1 MGVQLYCGFYP
12 YGTNVNANTSTWAFW
27 VDIYT
32 DGGSHNNT
40 GSARF
45 SRTLTGDYQAYNE
58 NISIKIPENA
68 RTRIWTEEITVK
80 HKADGTAKVHAE
92 TAVWTDISAGMVYA
106 NADMPATVIPRAS
119 SFTTNGGTTT
129 GQTMTITIDKS
140 NSSYTHT
147 LTWKFGTKTGT
158 IASKTSSSTVTWTP
172 NTATFAQALTTNY
185 YAIAT
190 ITCETFNGSTSLGTT
205 SQPVTIGLATTVKPT
220 VGSVTLTDANGY
232 YDTYDAYLTGKSSMN
247 VAITASS
254 PYGGTV
260 KTLQVTFNGVTKSST
275 SGTLNASFG
284 VLNIVGTKSLSIYVK
299 DSRGRTTTT
308 SESVTWTN
316 REPPTLVGSY
326 VKRWSSGS
334 TSGTESETGTYGRV
348 HVDGKING
356 GKSGSGTLVV
366 KYGAATASS
375 LTQYTSRSV
384 STATFSYDFF
394 IPNLSSETRYKVE
407 ITFTDELGIATTFTG
422 YVETESA
429 IMDFRYNGQGLA
441 IGKISEQNA
450 FEVAMPSQFQNTV
463 EFQDTVTFNG
473 GTVTVPSL
481 IVNGTTQLK
490 DDVTVDSSALMKVN
504 GQLQVGSTS
513 TFASTATF
521 SGQINANSY
530 INAGGDIRLKNGIS
544 LSGATS
550 SSNTSFTDIMYM
562 SNGDLY
568 LNWPAGGSLQG
579 CVRKTIWTGT
589 ATPSNSTSTIP
600 SSAKI
605 SIADHMRYNVF
616 LVTIAAS
623 GTNQKIVAVRANKD
637 SSTSYICGVG
647 GSASPTYPG
656 TIFALSFYAKS
667 NSTSQWSILAANT
680 FNINPSGTTITG
692 SNNRANVYKIEG
704 LI

>member
-68 RTRIWTEEITVK
+68 RTRIWTETITVN

-129 GQTMTITIDKS
+129 GQAMTITINKS
-140 NSSYTHT
+140 SSSYTHT

-158 IASKTSSSTVTWTP
+158 IATKTSSSTVTWTP

-185 YAIAT
+185 FATAT

-260 KTLQVTFNGVTKSST
+260 KTLQATFNGVTKSST

-284 VLNIVGTKSLSIYVK
+284 VLNIVGTKNLSIYVK

-308 SESVTWTN
+308 SKSVTWTN

-473 GTVTVPSL
+473 GAVTLPAL

-490 DDVTVDSSALMKVN
+490 DAVTCDDDLTVSGGLTASGAFQAGSIKTN
-504 GQLQVGSTS
+504 GTLAVGSTS

-521 SGQINANSY
+521 NGQIAGNSYVRGNGLRLAYNSYLQAATSSANSSFANILRY
-530 INAGGDIRLKNGIS
+530 YANTLYMYLPTNGFGGDIGTLLLNSTWTGVDSSKLTINDQGKYNIFIATTTAGGDEAMIGVRSGSNICFFGITVPNNNGMYINSVMISVSGDQWTMRYPRYWGIS
-544 LSGATS
+544 G
-550 SSNTSFTDIMYM
+550 
-562 SNGDLY
+562 
-568 LNWPAGGSLQG
+568 
-579 CVRKTIWTGT
+579 
-589 ATPSNSTSTIP
+589 NSI
-600 SSAKI
+600 
-605 SIADHMRYNVF
+605 
-616 LVTIAAS
+616 VTY
-623 GTNQKIVAVRANKD
+623 NQKN
-637 SSTSYICGVG
+637 
-647 GSASPTYPG
+647 
-656 TIFALSFYAKS
+656 SFY
-667 NSTSQWSILAANT
+667 
-680 FNINPSGTTITG
+680 
-692 SNNRANVYKIEG
+692 KIWG
-704 LI
+704 II

>member
-68 RTRIWTEEITVK
+68 RTRIWTEEITVN

-129 GQTMTITIDKS
+129 GQAMTITINKS
-140 NSSYTHT
+140 SSSYTHT

-158 IASKTSSSTVTWTP
+158 IATKTSSSTVTWTP

-185 YAIAT
+185 YATAT

-260 KTLQVTFNGVTKSST
+260 KTLQATFNGVTKSST

-473 GTVTVPSL
+473 GAVTLPAL

-490 DDVTVDSSALMKVN
+490 DAVTCDDDLTVSGGLTASGAFQAGSIKTN
-504 GQLQVGSTS
+504 GTLAVGSTS

-521 SGQINANSY
+521 NGQIAGNSYVRGNGLRLAYNSYLQAATSSANSSFANILRY
-530 INAGGDIRLKNGIS
+530 YANTLYMYLPTNGFGGDIGTLLLNSTWTGVDSSKLTINDQGKYNIFIATTTAGGDEAMIGVRSGSNICFFGITVPNNNGMYINSVMISVSGDQWTMRYPRYWGIS
-544 LSGATS
+544 G
-550 SSNTSFTDIMYM
+550 
-562 SNGDLY
+562 
-568 LNWPAGGSLQG
+568 
-579 CVRKTIWTGT
+579 
-589 ATPSNSTSTIP
+589 NSI
-600 SSAKI
+600 
-605 SIADHMRYNVF
+605 
-616 LVTIAAS
+616 VTY
-623 GTNQKIVAVRANKD
+623 NQKN
-637 SSTSYICGVG
+637 
-647 GSASPTYPG
+647 
-656 TIFALSFYAKS
+656 SFY
-667 NSTSQWSILAANT
+667 
-680 FNINPSGTTITG
+680 
-692 SNNRANVYKIEG
+692 KIWG
-704 LI
+704 II

>member
-58 NISIKIPENA
+58 NISIKIPQNA
-68 RTRIWTEEITVK
+68 RTRIWTEEITVN

-92 TAVWTDISAGMVYA
+92 TAVWTDISAGTVYA
-106 NADMPATVIPRAS
+106 SADMPATVIPRAS
-119 SFTTNGGTTT
+119 SFTTNGGTAT
-129 GQTMTITIDKS
+129 GQTMTITINKS
-140 NSSYTHT
+140 SSSYTHT
-147 LTWKFGTKTGT
+147 LTWEFGTETGT
-158 IASKTSSSTVTWTP
+158 IATKTSSSTVTWTP
-172 NTATFAQALTTNY
+172 NTATFAQALTTSY
-185 YAIAT
+185 FATAT
-190 ITCETFNGSTSLGTT
+190 IICETFNGSTSLGTT

-220 VGSVTLTDANGY
+220 VDSVTLTDANGY

-284 VLNIVGTKSLSIYVK
+284 VLNIVGTKNLSIYVK

-308 SESVTWTN
+308 SKSVTWTN

-348 HVDGKING
+348 HVVGKING

-366 KYGAATASS
+366 KYGAAAASS

-490 DDVTVDSSALMKVN
+490 DAVTCDDDLTASGAFQAGSIKTN
-504 GQLQVGSTS
+504 GALQVGSTS

-521 SGQINANSY
+521 NGQIAGNSYVRGNGLRLAYNSYLQAATSSANSSFANILRY
-530 INAGGDIRLKNGIS
+530 YANTLYMYLPTNGLGGDIYTELWHGTWSSGSKTI
-544 LSGATS
+544 SGASKYNIFVFGT
-550 SSNTSFTDIMYM
+550 NTYTDEAIIGVRSPGGDKIFAFGAVAPEDNQFYVNGGSFTISGNTITRTMPRAWGFSGSSIAAPNQIMY
-562 SNGDLY
+562 
-568 LNWPAGGSLQG
+568 
-579 CVRKTIWTGT
+579 I
-589 ATPSNSTSTIP
+589 
-600 SSAKI
+600 
-605 SIADHMRYNVF
+605 YNV
-616 LVTIAAS
+616 I
-623 GTNQKIVAVRANKD
+623 
-637 SSTSYICGVG
+637 GV
-647 GSASPTYPG
+647 
-656 TIFALSFYAKS
+656 I
-667 NSTSQWSILAANT
+667 
-680 FNINPSGTTITG
+680 
-692 SNNRANVYKIEG
+692 
-704 LI
+704 

>member
-68 RTRIWTEEITVK
+68 RTRIWTEEITVN

-106 NADMPATVIPRAS
+106 SADMPATVIPRAS

-129 GQTMTITIDKS
+129 GQTMTIKINKS
-140 NSSYTHT
+140 SSSYTHT

-158 IASKTSSSTVTWTP
+158 IATKTSSSTVTWTP

-185 YAIAT
+185 FATAT

-260 KTLQVTFNGVTKSST
+260 KTLQATFNGVTKSST

-284 VLNIVGTKSLSIYVK
+284 VLNIVGTKNLSIYVK

-308 SESVTWTN
+308 SKSVTWTN

-375 LTQYTSRSV
+375 LTQYTSRPV

-473 GTVTVPSL
+473 GAVTLPAL

-490 DDVTVDSSALMKVN
+490 DAVTCDDDLTVSGGLTASGAFQAGSIKTN
-504 GQLQVGSTS
+504 GTLAVGSTS

-521 SGQINANSY
+521 NGQIAGNSYVRGNGLRLAYNSYLQAATSSANSSFANILRY
-530 INAGGDIRLKNGIS
+530 YANTLYMYLPTNGFGGDIGTLLLNSTWTGVDSSKLTINDQGKYNIFIATTTAGGDEAMIGVRSGSNICFFGITVPNNNGMYINSVMISVSGDQWTMRYPRYWGIS
-544 LSGATS
+544 G
-550 SSNTSFTDIMYM
+550 
-562 SNGDLY
+562 
-568 LNWPAGGSLQG
+568 
-579 CVRKTIWTGT
+579 
-589 ATPSNSTSTIP
+589 NSI
-600 SSAKI
+600 
-605 SIADHMRYNVF
+605 
-616 LVTIAAS
+616 VTY
-623 GTNQKIVAVRANKD
+623 NQKN
-637 SSTSYICGVG
+637 
-647 GSASPTYPG
+647 
-656 TIFALSFYAKS
+656 SFY
-667 NSTSQWSILAANT
+667 
-680 FNINPSGTTITG
+680 
-692 SNNRANVYKIEG
+692 KIWG
-704 LI
+704 II

>member
-68 RTRIWTEEITVK
+68 RTRIWTETITVN

-129 GQTMTITIDKS
+129 GQAMTITINKS
-140 NSSYTHT
+140 SSSYTHT

-158 IASKTSSSTVTWTP
+158 IATKTSSSTVTWTP

-185 YAIAT
+185 YATAT

-260 KTLQVTFNGVTKSST
+260 KTLQATFNGVKKSST

-473 GTVTVPSL
+473 GAVTLPAL

-490 DDVTVDSSALMKVN
+490 DAVTCDDDLTVSGGLTASGAFQAGSIKTN
-504 GQLQVGSTS
+504 GTLAVGSTS

-521 SGQINANSY
+521 NGQIAGNSYVRGNGLRLAYNSYLQAATSSANSSFANILRY
-530 INAGGDIRLKNGIS
+530 YANTLYMYLPTNGFGGDIGTLLLNSTWTGVDSSKLTINDQGKYNIFIATTTAGGDEAMIGVRSGSNICFFGITVPNNNGMYINSVMISVSGDQWTMRYPRYWGIS
-544 LSGATS
+544 G
-550 SSNTSFTDIMYM
+550 
-562 SNGDLY
+562 
-568 LNWPAGGSLQG
+568 
-579 CVRKTIWTGT
+579 
-589 ATPSNSTSTIP
+589 NSI
-600 SSAKI
+600 
-605 SIADHMRYNVF
+605 
-616 LVTIAAS
+616 VTY
-623 GTNQKIVAVRANKD
+623 NQKN
-637 SSTSYICGVG
+637 
-647 GSASPTYPG
+647 
-656 TIFALSFYAKS
+656 SFY
-667 NSTSQWSILAANT
+667 
-680 FNINPSGTTITG
+680 
-692 SNNRANVYKIEG
+692 KIWG
-704 LI
+704 II

>member
-12 YGTNVNANTSTWAFW
+12 NGTNVNANTSTWAFW

-32 DGGSHNNT
+32 DGGSYNNT

-58 NISIKIPENA
+58 NISVKIPQNA
-68 RTRIWTEEITVK
+68 RTRIWTETITVN
-80 HKADGTAKVHAE
+80 HKADGTAQVHAE
-92 TAVWTDISAGMVYA
+92 AAVWTDISAGMVYA
-106 NADMPATVIPRAS
+106 NADMPETVIPRAS

-129 GQTMTITIDKS
+129 GQAMTITINKS
-140 NSSYTHT
+140 SSSYTHT

-158 IASKTSSSTVTWTP
+158 IATKTSSSTVIWTP

-185 YAIAT
+185 YATAT

-284 VLNIVGTKSLSIYVK
+284 VLNIVGTKTLSIYVK

-473 GTVTVPSL
+473 GAVTLPAL

-490 DDVTVDSSALMKVN
+490 DAVTCDDDLTVSGGLTASGAFQAGSIKTN
-504 GQLQVGSTS
+504 GTLAVGSTS

-521 SGQINANSY
+521 NGQIAGNSYVRGNGLRLAYNSYLQAATSSANSSFANILRY
-530 INAGGDIRLKNGIS
+530 YANTLYMYLPTNGFGGDIGTLLLNSTWTGVDSSKLTINDQGKYNIFIATTTAGGDEAMIGVRSGSNICFFGITVPNNNGMYINSVMISVSGDQWTMRYPRYWGIS
-544 LSGATS
+544 G
-550 SSNTSFTDIMYM
+550 
-562 SNGDLY
+562 
-568 LNWPAGGSLQG
+568 
-579 CVRKTIWTGT
+579 
-589 ATPSNSTSTIP
+589 NSI
-600 SSAKI
+600 
-605 SIADHMRYNVF
+605 
-616 LVTIAAS
+616 VTY
-623 GTNQKIVAVRANKD
+623 NQKN
-637 SSTSYICGVG
+637 
-647 GSASPTYPG
+647 
-656 TIFALSFYAKS
+656 SFY
-667 NSTSQWSILAANT
+667 
-680 FNINPSGTTITG
+680 
-692 SNNRANVYKIEG
+692 KIWG
-704 LI
+704 II

>member
-12 YGTNVNANTSTWAFW
+12 YGTDVNANTSTWAFW

-32 DGGSHNNT
+32 DGGSYNNT

-58 NISIKIPENA
+58 NISVKIPQNA
-68 RTRIWTEEITVK
+68 RTRIWTETIKVN
-80 HKADGTAKVHAE
+80 HKADGTAQVHAE

-106 NADMPATVIPRAS
+106 NADMPETVIPRAS

-129 GQTMTITIDKS
+129 GQTMTITINKS
-140 NSSYTHT
+140 SSSYTHT

-158 IASKTSSSTVTWTP
+158 IATKTSSSTVTWTP

-185 YAIAT
+185 YATAT

-260 KTLQVTFNGVTKSST
+260 KTLQATFNGVTKSST

-356 GKSGSGTLVV
+356 GKSGTGTLVV

-375 LTQYTSRSV
+375 LTTYRTVPV
-384 STATFSYDFF
+384 SSPTFSYDYF
-394 IPNLSSETRYKVE
+394 ISGLSSETRYKVE

-473 GTVTVPSL
+473 GTVTVPAL

-490 DDVTVDSSALMKVN
+490 DAVTCDDDLTVSGAFQAGSLKTN
-504 GQLQVGSTS
+504 GTLQVGSTS

-521 SGQINANSY
+521 NGQIAGNSYVRGNGLRLAYNSYLQAATSSANSAFANILRY
-530 INAGGDIRLKNGIS
+530 YSNTLYMYLPSNGLGGDIGTLLLSSTWTGVDGNGKTISNQGKYNIFIATTTAGGDEAMVGVRSGSNICFFGITVPNNNGMYINSVMISVSGDRWTMRYPRYWGIS
-544 LSGATS
+544 G
-550 SSNTSFTDIMYM
+550 
-562 SNGDLY
+562 
-568 LNWPAGGSLQG
+568 
-579 CVRKTIWTGT
+579 
-589 ATPSNSTSTIP
+589 NSI
-600 SSAKI
+600 
-605 SIADHMRYNVF
+605 
-616 LVTIAAS
+616 VTY
-623 GTNQKIVAVRANKD
+623 NQKN
-637 SSTSYICGVG
+637 
-647 GSASPTYPG
+647 
-656 TIFALSFYAKS
+656 SFY
-667 NSTSQWSILAANT
+667 
-680 FNINPSGTTITG
+680 
-692 SNNRANVYKIEG
+692 KIWG
-704 LI
+704 II

>member
-68 RTRIWTEEITVK
+68 RTRIWTETITVN

-129 GQTMTITIDKS
+129 GQAMTITINKS
-140 NSSYTHT
+140 SSSYTHT

-158 IASKTSSSTVTWTP
+158 IATKTSSSTVTWTP

-185 YAIAT
+185 FATAT

-260 KTLQVTFNGVTKSST
+260 KTLQATFNGVTKSST

-284 VLNIVGTKSLSIYVK
+284 VLNIVGTKTLSIYVK

-473 GTVTVPSL
+473 GAVTLPAL

-490 DDVTVDSSALMKVN
+490 DAVTCDDDLTVSGGLTASGAFQAGSIKTN
-504 GQLQVGSTS
+504 GTLAVGSTS

-521 SGQINANSY
+521 NGQIAGNSYVRGNGLRLAYNSYLQAATSSANSSFANILRY
-530 INAGGDIRLKNGIS
+530 YANTLYMYLPTNGFGGDIGTLLLNSTWTGVDSSKLTINDQGKYNIFIATTTAGGDEAMIGVRSGSNICFFGITVPNNNGMYINSVMISVSGDQWTMRYPRYWGIS
-544 LSGATS
+544 G
-550 SSNTSFTDIMYM
+550 
-562 SNGDLY
+562 
-568 LNWPAGGSLQG
+568 
-579 CVRKTIWTGT
+579 
-589 ATPSNSTSTIP
+589 NSI
-600 SSAKI
+600 
-605 SIADHMRYNVF
+605 
-616 LVTIAAS
+616 VTY
-623 GTNQKIVAVRANKD
+623 NQKN
-637 SSTSYICGVG
+637 
-647 GSASPTYPG
+647 
-656 TIFALSFYAKS
+656 SFY
-667 NSTSQWSILAANT
+667 
-680 FNINPSGTTITG
+680 
-692 SNNRANVYKIEG
+692 KIWG
-704 LI
+704 II

>member
-32 DGGSHNNT
+32 DGGSYNNT

-58 NISIKIPENA
+58 NISVKIPQNA
-68 RTRIWTEEITVK
+68 RTRIWTETITVN
-80 HKADGTAKVHAE
+80 HKADGTAQVHAE

-129 GQTMTITIDKS
+129 GQTMTITINKS
-140 NSSYTHT
+140 SSSYTHT

-158 IASKTSSSTVTWTP
+158 IATKTSSSTVTWTP

-185 YAIAT
+185 YATAT

-260 KTLQVTFNGVTKSST
+260 KTLQATFNGVTKSST

-316 REPPTLVGSY
+316 REPPTLNGSY

-334 TSGTESETGTYGRV
+334 TSGSESETGTYARV
-348 HVDGKING
+348 HIEGKING
-356 GKSGSGTLVV
+356 GKSGSGTLVIKCV
-366 KYGAATASS
+366 ESASGTSKYSK
-375 LTQYTSRSV
+375 TQSV
-384 STATFSYDFF
+384 SSATFSYDFF
-394 IPNLSSETRYKVE
+394 VSGLSSETRYTVTA
-407 ITFTDELGIATTFTG
+407 TFTDELGIATTFTG

-463 EFQDTVTFNG
+463 KFQDTVTFNG
-473 GTVTVPSL
+473 GTVTLPGL

-530 INAGGDIRLKNGIS
+530 INAGNDIRLKNGMS
-544 LSGATS
+544 LAGATS
-550 SSNTSFTDIMYM
+550 SSNTSFFDMIYM
-562 SNGDLY
+562 SGGEMY
-568 LNWPAGGSLQG
+568 LNWPTGSSLQG
-579 CVRKTIWTGT
+579 CVRKTLWSG
-589 ATPSNSTSTIP
+589 S
-600 SSAKI
+600 I
-605 SIADHMRYNVF
+605 SPGNYIRNITNQMQYNVF
-616 LVTIAAS
+616 LISISSAS
-623 GTNQKIVAVRANKD
+623 INQKIIAVRTNKD
-637 SSTSYICGVG
+637 SSTSYIAGIG
-647 GSASPTYPG
+647 GCASPTYPG
-656 TIFALSFYAKS
+656 TQFMLSFYAH
-667 NSTSQWSILAANT
+667 STNTTTWYLDAANT
-680 FNINPSGTTITG
+680 FNVNPSSPYVSG
-692 SNNRANVYKIEG
+692 SGSTQNVCKIEG

>member
-68 RTRIWTEEITVK
+68 RTRIWTETITVN

-129 GQTMTITIDKS
+129 GQAMTITINKS
-140 NSSYTHT
+140 SSSYTHT

-158 IASKTSSSTVTWTP
+158 IATKTSSSTVTWTP

-185 YAIAT
+185 YATAT

-260 KTLQVTFNGVTKSST
+260 KTLQATFNGVTKSST

-284 VLNIVGTKSLSIYVK
+284 VLNIVGTKTLSIYVK

-473 GTVTVPSL
+473 GAVTLPAL

-490 DDVTVDSSALMKVN
+490 DAVTCDDDLTVSGGLTASGAFQAGSIKTN
-504 GQLQVGSTS
+504 GTLAVGSTS

-521 SGQINANSY
+521 NGQIAGNSYVRGNGLRLAYNSYLQAATSSANSSFANILRY
-530 INAGGDIRLKNGIS
+530 YANTLYMYLPTNGFGGDIGTLLLNSTWTGVDSSKLTINDQGKYNIFIATTTAGGDEAMIGVRSGSNICFFGITVPNNNGMYINSVMISVSGDQWTMRYPRYWGIS
-544 LSGATS
+544 G
-550 SSNTSFTDIMYM
+550 
-562 SNGDLY
+562 
-568 LNWPAGGSLQG
+568 
-579 CVRKTIWTGT
+579 
-589 ATPSNSTSTIP
+589 NSI
-600 SSAKI
+600 
-605 SIADHMRYNVF
+605 
-616 LVTIAAS
+616 VTY
-623 GTNQKIVAVRANKD
+623 NQKN
-637 SSTSYICGVG
+637 
-647 GSASPTYPG
+647 
-656 TIFALSFYAKS
+656 SFY
-667 NSTSQWSILAANT
+667 
-680 FNINPSGTTITG
+680 
-692 SNNRANVYKIEG
+692 KIWG
-704 LI
+704 II

>member
-284 VLNIVGTKSLSIYVK
+284 VLNIVGTKTLSIYVK

-473 GTVTVPSL
+473 GAVTLPAL

-490 DDVTVDSSALMKVN
+490 DAVTCDDDLTVSGGLTASGAFQAGSIKTN
-504 GQLQVGSTS
+504 GTLAVGSAS

-521 SGQINANSY
+521 NGQIAGNSYVRGNGLRLAYNSYLQAATSSANSSFANILRY
-530 INAGGDIRLKNGIS
+530 YANTLYMYLPTNGFGGDIGTLLLNSTWTGVDSSKLTINDQGKYNIFIATTTAGGDEAMIGVRSGSNICFFGITVPNNNGMYINSVMISVSGDQWTMRYPRYWGIS
-544 LSGATS
+544 G
-550 SSNTSFTDIMYM
+550 
-562 SNGDLY
+562 
-568 LNWPAGGSLQG
+568 
-579 CVRKTIWTGT
+579 
-589 ATPSNSTSTIP
+589 NSI
-600 SSAKI
+600 
-605 SIADHMRYNVF
+605 
-616 LVTIAAS
+616 VTY
-623 GTNQKIVAVRANKD
+623 NQKN
-637 SSTSYICGVG
+637 
-647 GSASPTYPG
+647 
-656 TIFALSFYAKS
+656 SFY
-667 NSTSQWSILAANT
+667 
-680 FNINPSGTTITG
+680 
-692 SNNRANVYKIEG
+692 KIWG
-704 LI
+704 II

>member
-68 RTRIWTEEITVK
+68 RTRIWTEEITVN

-106 NADMPATVIPRAS
+106 SADMPATVIPRAS

-129 GQTMTITIDKS
+129 GQTMTIKINKS
-140 NSSYTHT
+140 SSSYTHT

-158 IASKTSSSTVTWTP
+158 IATKTSSSTVTWTP

-185 YAIAT
+185 FATAT

-260 KTLQVTFNGVTKSST
+260 KTLQATFNGVTKSST

-284 VLNIVGTKSLSIYVK
+284 VLNIVGTKNLSIYVK

-308 SESVTWTN
+308 SKSVTWTN

-473 GTVTVPSL
+473 GAVTLPAL

-490 DDVTVDSSALMKVN
+490 DAVTCDDDLTVSGGLTASGAFQAGSIKTN
-504 GQLQVGSTS
+504 GTLAVGSTS

-521 SGQINANSY
+521 NGQIAGNSYVRGNGLRLAYNSYLQAATSSANSSFANILRY
-530 INAGGDIRLKNGIS
+530 YANTLYMYLPTNGFGGDIGTLLLNSTWTGVDSSKLTINDQGKYNIFIATTTAGGDEAMIGVRSGSNICFFGITVPNNNGMYINSVMISVSGDQWTMRYPRYWGIS
-544 LSGATS
+544 G
-550 SSNTSFTDIMYM
+550 
-562 SNGDLY
+562 
-568 LNWPAGGSLQG
+568 
-579 CVRKTIWTGT
+579 
-589 ATPSNSTSTIP
+589 NSI
-600 SSAKI
+600 
-605 SIADHMRYNVF
+605 
-616 LVTIAAS
+616 VTY
-623 GTNQKIVAVRANKD
+623 NQKN
-637 SSTSYICGVG
+637 
-647 GSASPTYPG
+647 
-656 TIFALSFYAKS
+656 SFY
-667 NSTSQWSILAANT
+667 
-680 FNINPSGTTITG
+680 
-692 SNNRANVYKIEG
+692 KIWG
-704 LI
+704 II